1 MNQLFH
7 RNFYLTIM
15 AVIACTFVMSGQETY
30 KMSEGSRI
38 WVEGTST
45 LRDWKVEV
53 VNFTGTITT
62 DAAGE
67 VSDINLTMEVKTM
80 ESGRG
85 PDMNGKVYK
94 ALLSDQYPQ
103 MTFRGKKATPQDGDI
118 GASGTLTVAGVAK
131 EILVSA
137 TGSLTSG
144 HLTGQHKMKFSDFN
158 VEPPSALFGTIVC
171 HDDLVV
177 SFDLTLSK

>member
-1 MNQLFH
+1 MNQLIYKHF
-7 RNFYLTIM
+7 FLTTI
-15 AVIACTFVMSGQETY
+15 AVIVCTSLVSGQETY
-30 KMSEGSRI
+30 KMAEGSRI

-45 LRDWKVEV
+45 LRDWTVEV
-53 VNFTGTITT
+53 VDYVGTITT
-62 DAAGE
+62 DANGDLA
-67 VSDINLTMEVKTM
+67 DINLTMEVKTM

-94 ALLSDQYPQ
+94 ALLADQYPQ
-103 MTFRGKKATPQDGDI
+103 MTFRGKKATPQEGDI
-118 GASGTLTVAGVAK
+118 AASGTLTVAGVAK

-137 TGSLTSG
+137 TGSITSG
-144 HLTGQHKMKFSDFN
+144 HLTGQYKMKFSDFN

-177 SFDLTLSK
+177 SFDLNLSK